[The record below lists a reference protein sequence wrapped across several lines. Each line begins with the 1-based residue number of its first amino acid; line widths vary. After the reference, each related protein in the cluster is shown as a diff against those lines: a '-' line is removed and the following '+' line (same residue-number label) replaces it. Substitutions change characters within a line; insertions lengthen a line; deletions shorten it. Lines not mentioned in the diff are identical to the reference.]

1 MDVTIGG
8 DLAPYGS
15 VTVGLPWLR
24 LRTFSQ
30 VAHTPCHH
38 GSPALVKGNALGHY
52 IANVRDL
59 EFNLFEVHGLGNV
72 LGSGRYRDLDVDT
85 VRTMLDEVARL
96 AEGPVAESFADADR
110 NPPVFDPE
118 NHTITVSAE
127 LAKSV
132 QAVKDAE
139 WWRVGIAEEIGGVA
153 APGPLTWAINEMLVC
168 ANPSAAFFW
177 ALGPAMA
184 HALCVEGTEEQRR
197 WAETGLERGWAA
209 TMVLTEPDAG
219 SDVGAG
225 RTKAIAQPDGTW
237 HIEGV
242 KRFISGGDVGDTAE
256 NIFHLVLARP
266 EGAGP
271 GTKGLSLFYVPKYL
285 FDPDTFELG
294 PRNGVFATG
303 LEHKMGLKSS
313 PTCELTFGAN
323 GVPAVGYLVGDV
335 HKGIAQM
342 FTVIENARMTI
353 GVKAAGALSTGYLN
367 ALAFAKERVQGADLT
382 QMTDKAAPRVTI
394 IHHPDVR
401 RSLMTQKAYAEGL
414 RALYMYAAAHQDD
427 AVAQLVSGADPE
439 MARRVDDLLLPV
451 VKGVGS
457 ERAYEILTESL
468 QTLGGSGFLQDYPIE
483 QYIRDA
489 KIDSLYEG
497 TTAIQ
502 ALDFVFRKIVR
513 DRGEALAHVVSQIA
527 TTVETCDAALR
538 ENAEQLRTA
547 LNDVQAMTATLSGY
561 LMSAAERPTEIY
573 KVGLAS
579 VRFLLAVGDLLIGW
593 RLLAQAD
600 VAHAALSDSP
610 SVSDEAFYRG
620 KIATAAFFA
629 KNMLPNLAAVR
640 RIIESTD
647 DEIMA
652 LPEASF

>member
-1 MDVTIGG
+1 
-8 DLAPYGS
+8 
-15 VTVGLPWLR
+15 
-24 LRTFSQ
+24 
-30 VAHTPCHH
+30 
-38 GSPALVKGNALGHY
+38 LGHY
-52 IANVRDL
+52 IANLRDI
-59 EFNLFEVHGLGNV
+59 EFNLFEVLNIGGV
-72 LGSGRYRDLDVDT
+72 LGSADYPDLDVDT

-96 AEGPVAESFADADR
+96 AEGPIADSFAEADR
-110 NPPVFDPE
+110 NPPVFEPDR
-118 NHTITVSAE
+118 HTISVPAE

-139 WWRVGIAEEIGGVA
+139 WWRIGLADEIGGVA
-153 APGPLTWAINEMLVC
+153 APGPVIWAINEMLHC
-168 ANPSAAFFW
+168 ANPAAAFFYSM
-177 ALGPAMA
+177 GPAMA
-184 HALCVEGTEEQRR
+184 NALYVEGSDQQKR
-197 WAETGLERGWAA
+197 WAATGLERGWAA
-209 TMVLTEPDAG
+209 TMVLTEADAG

-294 PRNGVFATG
+294 SRNGVFVTG
-303 LEHKMGLKSS
+303 LEHKMGLKAS
-313 PTCELTFGAN
+313 PTCELTFGAH

-335 HKGIAQM
+335 HNGIAQM
-342 FTVIENARMTI
+342 FTVIEHARMTV
-353 GVKAAGALSTGYLN
+353 GVKAAGTLSTGYLN
-367 ALAFAKERVQGADLT
+367 ALAYAKERVQGADLT

-394 IHHPDVR
+394 LHHPDVR
-401 RSLMTQKAYAEGL
+401 RSLITQKAYAEGL
-414 RALYMYAAAHQDD
+414 RALYLYAAAHQND
-427 AVAQLVSGADPE
+427 AVAQHVSGVDSETAH
-439 MARRVDDLLLPV
+439 RVNDLLLPV
-451 VKGVGS
+451 VKGVSS

-468 QTLGGSGFLQDYPIE
+468 QTLGGSGFLNDYPIE

-502 ALDFVFRKIVR
+502 ALDFFFRKIIR
-513 DRGEALAHVVSQIA
+513 DHGRALEQLATQIGR
-527 TTVETCDAALR
+527 TIDSCDEELR
-538 ENAEQLRTA
+538 RPAELLRTA
-547 LNDVQAMTATLSGY
+547 LDDVTAMTASLTGF
-561 LMSAAERPTEIY
+561 LMAAADEPTEIY

-600 VAHAALSDSP
+600 VARAALAGASAG
-610 SVSDEAFYRG
+610 DEAFYQG
-620 KIATAAFFA
+620 KIATAQFFA
-629 KNMLPNLAAVR
+629 KNMLPNLTTLR
-640 RIIESTD
+640 GIID
-647 DEIMA
+647 DIDDDVMR
-652 LPEASF
+652 LPEAAF